1 MQFGL
6 GIKFPT
12 GDYRYQD
19 YFYRKEDSLVLAPVN
34 PSIQLGDGGTGITT
48 ELNTYYII
56 NKAMSLY
63 GNLFYLINP
72 REQNGVSPLLG
83 RAPSN
88 VDIKSGRCVNSVP
101 DQYTA
106 RAGINYTKDKMSV
119 SIGGR
124 LEGIPVHDLVG
135 GSNGNRRAGYNLSIE
150 PGIIY
155 NLNKISLSAYVP
167 VMLKQATRQTVPD
180 KIASKY
186 TNTYTL
192 LSGGFS
198 DYLIFFGLSFKLNQ

>member
-83 RAPSN
+83 RAPSS
-88 VDIKSGRCVNSVP
+88 VDIKSGRFVNVFLTNIQHVQGLIIQRIRCLFQSV
-101 DQYTA
+101 
-106 RAGINYTKDKMSV
+106 AG
-119 SIGGR
+119 
-124 LEGIPVHDLVG
+124 
-135 GSNGNRRAGYNLSIE
+135 
-150 PGIIY
+150 
-155 NLNKISLSAYVP
+155 
-167 VMLKQATRQTVPD
+167 LKAFRFM
-180 KIASKY
+180 I
-186 TNTYTL
+186 
-192 LSGGFS
+192 
-198 DYLIFFGLSFKLNQ
+198 